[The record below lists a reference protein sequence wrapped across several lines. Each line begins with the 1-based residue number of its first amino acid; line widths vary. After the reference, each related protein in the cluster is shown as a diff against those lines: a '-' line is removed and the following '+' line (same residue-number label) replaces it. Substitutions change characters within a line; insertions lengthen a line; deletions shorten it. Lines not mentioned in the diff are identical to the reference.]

1 MSSLCLTELWIY
13 PIKSLGG
20 IRLKTAE
27 VLAKGLKYDRRW
39 MLIDEQQK
47 FITQREHPKM
57 ALFKLS
63 MTDDHLMVCL
73 GKDEVKIP
81 VNLSQPN
88 KIQTMVWDDKVE
100 VLPVN
105 SNIDD
110 WFSERLGIKCSLV
123 HFPETHVRKVD
134 QNYATENEEVG
145 LADGFPFLIIG
156 QSSLDDLNQKLEYP
170 VPMNRFRPNF
180 VFTGAKAFAE
190 DHWKSI
196 RIGAIE
202 FKVVKPCAR
211 CVLTTVD
218 QDSGIKS
225 NEPLRTLSTYR
236 KVNNKVLFGQNMIA
250 INSGFIKM
258 NDSIEIIA

>member
-1 MSSLCLTELWIY
+1 MSSLCLTEIWIY

-20 IRLKTAE
+20 IQMKSAE

-39 MLIDEQQK
+39 MLMDEHQQ
-47 FITQREHPKM
+47 FITQRQHPKM

-63 MTDDHLMVCL
+63 LADDHFIVRF
-73 GKDEVKIP
+73 GKDEIKISSN
-81 VNLSQPN
+81 VSQPN
-88 KIQTMVWDDKVE
+88 KIQTMVWDDKIE
-100 VLPVN
+100 VLPV
-105 SNIDD
+105 SNTLDA

-134 QNYATENEEVG
+134 PNYAAENEEVG

-156 QSSLDDLNQKLEYP
+156 QSSLDDLNQKLEKP

-180 VFTGAKAFAE
+180 VFTGANAFAE
-190 DHWKSI
+190 DHWKTI
-196 RIGAIE
+196 RIGAID

-225 NEPLRTLSTYR
+225 NEPLRTLNTYR

-250 INSGFIKM
+250 INSGSIKV
-258 NDSIEIIA
+258 NDLIEIIV